1 MCHDTDAQPA
11 VFGEPITTIQS
22 SSLMLT
28 SADGTAVGAFLASPA
43 EASGACVVILP
54 DNRGL
59 HRFYEQ
65 LAERLAEQGHAALA
79 IDYYARTA
87 GTGPRDED
95 LPFRDHLAQVTREGI
110 DDDIAAAVEHLR
122 AADAGGACERVFAV
136 GFCFGG
142 RQAFLASR
150 PRFGLDGVIGFY
162 GGPNVYPNGAPGP
175 IQMAAEL
182 AAPILGLFG
191 GADQGIPAEDVA
203 AFDDALSS
211 AGLEHELVTYPGAP
225 HSFFDRKCEEFVDA
239 STDAWH
245 RVLDVIGE
253 RPS

>member
-11 VFGEPITTIQS
+11 VFGEPITS
-22 SSLMLT
+22 VRSHSLTLT
-28 SADGTAVGAFLASPA
+28 SAGGTLVGAFIARPH
-43 EASGACVVILP
+43 EPSGSCVVILP

-87 GTGPRDED
+87 GTGPRDEEF
-95 LPFRDHLAQVTREGI
+95 PFRDHLAQVTREGI
-110 DDDIAAAVEHLR
+110 DDDISAAVEYLR
-122 AADAGGACERVFAV
+122 SADGDGACQRLFAV

-150 PRFGLDGVIGFY
+150 PRFALGGVIGFY

-175 IQMAAEL
+175 IQMATEL

-203 AFDDALSS
+203 AFDDALSGV
-211 AGLEHELVTYPGAP
+211 GLAHELVTYPGAP

-239 STDAWH
+239 AADAWH
-245 RVLDVIGE
+245 RVLEFVGE
-253 RPS
+253 RPT